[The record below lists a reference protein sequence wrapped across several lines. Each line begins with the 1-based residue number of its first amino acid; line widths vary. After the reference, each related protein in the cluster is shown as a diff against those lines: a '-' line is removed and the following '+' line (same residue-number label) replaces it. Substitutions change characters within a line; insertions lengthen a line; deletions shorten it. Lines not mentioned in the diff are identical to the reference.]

1 MVYKIMLTDVR
12 PIQPH
17 TTERITLL
25 VGDQLIRKTD
35 ALGLESSIIFSQLI
49 RINCTPTSFIGGAAW

>member
-25 VGDQLIRKTD
+25 SGDELIQKTD
-35 ALGLESSIIFSQLI
+35 ALGLSSSIIFSQLLH
-49 RINCTPTSFIGGAAW
+49 INCTPSSFIGGAAW